1 MTTYT
6 TSDFDFNAVHIN
18 PNAVPYDK
26 PELIRGMEQ
35 TQRDLLELDIHE
47 YHAKKGI
54 SP

>member
-6 TSDFDFNAVHIN
+6 ASDFDFNAVHIN

-35 TQRDLLELDIHE
+35 TQRDLLELDMREHYQRRE
-47 YHAKKGI
+47 QL
-54 SP
+54 